1 MKFNIDILDRAACQR
16 TVFGHTELQ
25 QLHPALCKCVNL
37 YRRRK
42 AQDTRYLRSGGK
54 FGIYYHCKSQL
65 VFQERSFNIVLRT
78 SHTGDC
84 LTVTRFFGN
93 KTAKQI
99 KLVGTRY
106 RNKQI
111 GAGNSRLLLS
121 GAGSAVTLD
130 SHYIKTAYNVIDN
143 FSVGVNNRDV
153 IVLLV
158 ELLGKSLTDLAA
170 AYYDNV
176 HDLTFFNIQTT
187 AATAH
192 R

>member
-1 MKFNIDILDRAACQR
+1 MVINPEFAAASEIARILRFPSAIKIDTFA
-16 TVFGHTELQ
+16 
-25 QLHPALCKCVNL
+25 N
-37 YRRRK
+37 
-42 AQDTRYLRSGGK
+42 
-54 FGIYYHCKSQL
+54 
-65 VFQERSFNIVLRT
+65 
-78 SHTGDC
+78 
-84 LTVTRFFGN
+84 
-93 KTAKQI
+93 
-99 KLVGTRY
+99 GTRY

-158 ELLGKSLTDLAA
+158 ELLGKSLTNLAA

-176 HDLTFFNIQTT
+176 HDLIAKKAGNCQTIARVRSPQYNIE
-187 AATAH
+187 APFLKSLL
-192 R
+192 